1 MTDPAAPCPGRA
13 TVSLQLEYF
22 SVVDTGRARSNNE
35 DTVLVDAPLALAV
48 LADGMGGYQAGEV
61 ASELAA
67 NTLREEVSRWLGD
80 PAAPRDAADTRRA
93 LGQSAQEAN
102 RRVFEAAQ
110 SRAEWAGMGTTL
122 VVALVHDTALWVGH
136 IGDSRAYRLRGERLE
151 QISRDHSLL
160 QEQIDAGLL
169 TEEEAARSVHRN
181 LVTRAVGVEPEVE
194 LEVREHELRAGDVL
208 MLCSDGLSDM
218 LPDVRIAEV
227 MRQTDALDDMGHAL
241 VKAANEAGGRDN
253 ISVILVRAKGGSPTT
268 GRAWWPFR
276 R

>member
-1 MTDPAAPCPGRA
+1 M
-13 TVSLQLEYF
+13 SLQLEYF

-35 DTVLVDAPLALAV
+35 DTVLVDEPLALAV

-61 ASELAA
+61 ASDLAA
-67 NTLREEVSRWLGD
+67 STLRAEVSRWLND
-80 PAAPRDAADTRRA
+80 PAAAREMVDTRQA
-93 LGQSAQEAN
+93 LAQSAQEAN
-102 RRVFEAAQ
+102 KRVFEAAQ
-110 SRAEWAGMGTTL
+110 SRPEWAGMGTTL
-122 VVALVHDTALWVGH
+122 VLAMVREDTVWVGH
-136 IGDSRAYRLRGERLE
+136 IGDSRAYRWRADRLE
-151 QISRDHSLL
+151 QLSRDHSLL

-194 LEVREHELRAGDVL
+194 LEVHEHELKAGDLL

-218 LPDVRIAEV
+218 LPDARIAGVIREA
-227 MRQTDALDDMGHAL
+227 DGLEDMGRAL
-241 VKAANEAGGRDN
+241 VQAANDAGGRDN
-253 ISVILVRAKGGSPTT
+253 ISVILVRAKGGSTST

>member
-1 MTDPAAPCPGRA
+1 M
-13 TVSLQLEYF
+13 SLQLEYF
-22 SVVDTGRARSNNE
+22 SLVDTGRARSNNE
-35 DTVLVDAPLALAV
+35 DTVLVDESLGLAV

-67 NTLREEVSRWLGD
+67 TTFREEVGRWLAGAESASD
-80 PAAPRDAADTRRA
+80 VLDTRLA
-93 LGQSAQEAN
+93 LGQSAQQAN
-102 RRVFEAAQ
+102 RQVFEAAQ
-110 SRAEWAGMGTTL
+110 SKAEWAGMGTTL
-122 VVALVHDTALWVGH
+122 VAALVRDEVLWVGH

-169 TEEEAARSVHRN
+169 TEEEAARSIHRN

-194 LEVREHELRAGDVL
+194 LEVNEHELRSGDLL

-218 LPDVRIAEV
+218 LPDARIAAV
-227 MRQTDALDDMGHAL
+227 MRESDNLDAMGQAL
-241 VKAANEAGGRDN
+241 VKAANDAGGRDN
-253 ISVILVRAKGGSPTT
+253 ISVILVRAKGGSTAT